1 MKYDIPEE
9 YRPFVASVKRQCKK
23 YGIELVL
30 SPSNNVVLT
39 DDFSQNCSGYF
50 CETDKALVVACG
62 RPFKEWFEILIHE
75 FCHMEQWKSDERWN
89 AWNDN
94 TGKTWDWLAGNIML
108 NKKQIATM
116 LDLMVELE
124 KDCEVR
130 AVEKIKKWGLP
141 ISQTKYI
148 KKANLYLYSY
158 YMLPILKRFPTGIYY
173 DKTLTDMCPKGFKKS
188 YRDVPPDM
196 AEYIIANYSKK

>member
-1 MKYDIPEE
+1 MKYIVPEE
-9 YRPFVASVKRQCKK
+9 FKPFITSVKRQCKK

-30 SPSNNVVLT
+30 SPSKNVVLT
-39 DDFSQNCSGYF
+39 DDYLQECSGYF

-62 RPFKEWFEILIHE
+62 RPFEEWVEILIHE
-75 FCHMEQWKSDERWN
+75 FSHMEQWKSDERWDN
-89 AWNDN
+89 WNNN

-116 LDLMVELE
+116 LDSMVELE
-124 KDCEVR
+124 KDCETR

-141 ISQTKYI
+141 VNQTRYI

-158 YMLPILKRFPTGIYY
+158 YMLPILKRFPTGIYN
-173 DKTLTDMCPKGFKKS
+173 DKVLLDMSPKGFKKN
-188 YRDVPPDM
+188 YRNVPKDM
-196 AEYIIANYSKK
+196 SEYIILNYSKK

>member
-1 MKYDIPEE
+1 M
-9 YRPFVASVKRQCKK
+9 ASVKRQCKT

-39 DDFSQNCSGYF
+39 DDFSENCSGYF

-75 FCHMEQWKSDERWN
+75 FCHMEQWKSDERWSK
-89 AWNDN
+89 WNDN
-94 TGKTWDWLAGNIML
+94 TGKTWDWLAGNVML
-108 NKKQIATM
+108 NKTQLSNM

-124 KDCEVR
+124 KDCEMR
-130 AVEKIKKWGLP
+130 AVEKIKKWELP
-141 ISQTKYI
+141 INLTRYV

-158 YMLPILKRFPTGIYY
+158 YMLPTLKRFPTGIY
-173 DKTLTDMCPKGFKKS
+173 TDEVLIEMSPKGFKKS
-188 YRDVPPDM
+188 YKKVPENM
-196 AEYIIANYSKK
+196 IQHIIKNYAKK

>member
-1 MKYDIPEE
+1 M
-9 YRPFVASVKRQCKK
+9 ASVKRQCKI

-39 DDFSQNCSGYF
+39 DDFSENCSGYF

-75 FCHMEQWKSDERWN
+75 FCHMEQWKSDERWSK
-89 AWNDN
+89 WNDN
-94 TGKTWDWLAGNIML
+94 TGKTWDWLAGNVML
-108 NKKQIATM
+108 NKTQLSNM

-124 KDCEVR
+124 KDCEMR
-130 AVEKIKKWGLP
+130 AVEKIKKWELP
-141 ISQTKYI
+141 INLTRYV

-158 YMLPILKRFPTGIYY
+158 YMLPTLKRFPTGIY
-173 DKTLTDMCPKGFKKS
+173 TDEVLIEMSPKGFKKS
-188 YRDVPPDM
+188 YKKVPENM
-196 AEYIIANYSKK
+196 IQHIIKNYAKK

>member
-1 MKYDIPEE
+1 MKYDITEE
-9 YRPFVASVKRQCKK
+9 YRPFVSSVKRQCKK

-50 CETDKALVVACG
+50 CETDKVLVVACG

-75 FCHMEQWKSDERWN
+75 FCHMEQWKSDERWSN
-89 AWNDN
+89 WNDN
-94 TGKTWDWLAGNIML
+94 TGKTWDWLAGNVML
-108 NKKQIATM
+108 NKTQLSNM

-124 KDCEVR
+124 KDCEMR

-141 ISQTKYI
+141 VNKTRYI

-158 YMLPILKRFPTGIYY
+158 YMLPILKRFPTGIYN
-173 DKTLTDMCPKGFKKS
+173 DKVLIDMSPKVFKKS
-188 YRDVPPDM
+188 YRDVPEDM
-196 AEYIIANYSKK
+196 VKYIIANYSNK